1 MRNAHGKVSRIGADA
16 QEGRYDMPDKTE
28 TSRVVSL
35 AGRRIDAYQLRYF
48 LAVAE
53 EGGFSRAADALY
65 LAQPS
70 LSQAIRTLERRL
82 GTELFDRS
90 AHPVCLTAAG
100 ERFAPAARE
109 LLADLDRA
117 RLAVHA
123 VRDLRSG
130 RLDIVTHA
138 VFSVEPLVELV
149 HRFRKAYDNIL
160 VNVLTAKSSE
170 DARELVRHGA
180 AELAIGYEAHDTE
193 GLTAIP
199 LPAHEVVLTAVPGI
213 LGSLPAPLPRE
224 SVADLPLIFDLGDRA
239 TATMLR
245 QTIGTKKTPRVVV
258 NCSNPTAL
266 WGLVSRGAGVTLLS
280 RHVAEK
286 YVPNAVVVSLHPFLY
301 RTPALFARAEPLSPA
316 ATAFVALASEQPRST
331 IG

>member
-1 MRNAHGKVSRIGADA
+1 MTGS
-16 QEGRYDMPDKTE
+16 TE
-28 TSRVVSL
+28 TGRSR

-53 EGGFSRAADALY
+53 EGGFSRAAEALY

-90 AHPVCLTAAG
+90 GHPIRLTAAG

-117 RLAVHA
+117 QLAVQA
-123 VRDLRSG
+123 VRDLQSG

-149 HRFRKAYDNIL
+149 HRFRKVYDNIL
-160 VNVLTAKSSE
+160 VNVLTAESSE
-170 DARELVRHGA
+170 DAGELVRHGA
-180 AELAIGYEAHDTE
+180 AELAIGYEAHDPE
-193 GLTAIP
+193 GLTTIP
-199 LPAHEVVLTAVPGI
+199 LPVHEVVLVAAPGI
-213 LGSLPAPLPRE
+213 LGSLPAPLPRD

-245 QTIGTKKTPRVVV
+245 QTIGTRKAPSVVV
-258 NCSNPTAL
+258 NCSNPTLL
-266 WGLVSRGAGVTLLS
+266 WGLVSRGAGATLLS
-280 RHVAEK
+280 RRAAEK
-286 YVPNAVVVSLHPFLY
+286 YVHDAVVVSLDPPLY

-316 ATAFVALASEQPRST
+316 GAAFVELASEHPRSP